1 MNTKK
6 LFIVRHAKAE
16 EHSFATNDYKRNLI
30 ERGELRAT
38 KIARLLKDTITI
50 NSQTLFVS
58 SSANRAIQTAELFCS
73 ELDYPISSI
82 IQTKEIYE
90 ADYKT
95 ILKIINQ
102 IPNHIETV
110 VIFGHNPG
118 LSDLTNYICNSYITL
133 KTSAVAAITLEK
145 DLNFSE
151 LSGNTAYLDKIFTE

>member
-6 LFIVRHAKAE
+6 LFVVRHAKAE

-30 ERGELRAT
+30 KRGELRAT

-58 SSANRAIQTAELFCS
+58 STANRAIQTAELFCS

-145 DLNFSE
+145 GLNFSE